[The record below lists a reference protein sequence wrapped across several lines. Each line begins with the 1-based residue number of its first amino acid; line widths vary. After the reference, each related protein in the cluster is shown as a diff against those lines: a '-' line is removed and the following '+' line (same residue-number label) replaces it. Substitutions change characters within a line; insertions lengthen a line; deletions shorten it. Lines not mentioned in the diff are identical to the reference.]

1 MYGFNIQL
9 KAPFDT
15 VITQVIEALKAEG
28 FGVLTDIDVKATMK
42 AKLNIEHR
50 PYRILGACNPELA
63 HRAIEADPNIGL
75 LLPCNVVVR
84 EEVDG
89 VITVAFMNPETVLQ
103 LVEKPEV
110 HVIGKEV
117 LKLLQRVSARIKS

>member
-1 MYGFNIQL
+1 
-9 KAPFDT
+9 
-15 VITQVIEALKAEG
+15 
-28 FGVLTDIDVKATMK
+28 
-42 AKLNIEHR
+42 
-50 PYRILGACNPELA
+50 
-63 HRAIEADPNIGL
+63 
-75 LLPCNVVVR
+75 VVVR